1 MDRDMVQAILEHNDY
16 NLVLGLAVMLLTGLA
31 FGKISKYFKIP
42 NVTGY
47 LLGGLFI
54 GPVLIGL
61 IFPGTPGLLSEEYI
75 QSLKIIA
82 DIELAFIAFTIGT
95 EFKMEY
101 FKQLGPKPI
110 VIAIFE
116 SFLAVVFIT
125 IAMVLCGFPLY
136 FALTMGAVGGATA
149 PAATIMV
156 MRQYKARGELS
167 QTILSVVA
175 IDDATG
181 LIFFGFATAIVR
193 MLIGST
199 THNLFLAILMP
210 FAEIGLSILIGMIMG
225 VAMSFFM
232 KWFTGRGNRTSIVVA
247 FLFIAIAL
255 ARMSAEFYDF
265 GLSSLM
271 IAMAIG
277 AVYTNISPTVETV
290 VPLVERI
297 TPPIVIIFFVLS
309 GADLRIESLDWLGII
324 VVAVYLVSRVLGKVI
339 GAYLG
344 GKVSKASPVV
354 NKWIGFGLLPQG
366 GIAIG
371 LSLIAMDLLPPSV
384 DPVFN
389 GMLIRVVVIMAVFF
403 SEIFGPLLLKY
414 ALLKSGEGR
423 ES

>member
-1 MDRDMVQAILEHNDY
+1 MVQAILEHNDY

-54 GPVLIGL
+54 GPALIGM
-61 IFPGTPGLLSEEYI
+61 IFPGAEGLLSDEYI

-101 FKQLGPKPI
+101 FRQLGPKPI

-125 IAMVLCGFPLY
+125 LAMWLAGFPLY

-167 QTILSVVA
+167 STILSVVA

-193 MLIGST
+193 VLIGDSE
-199 THNLFLAILMP
+199 HSLIWAILMP
-210 FAEIGLSILIGMIMG
+210 FAEIGLSILIGMVFGLII
-225 VAMSFFM
+225 SFMM
-232 KWFTGRGNRTSIVVA
+232 KWFTGRGNRTSVIVA
-247 FLFIAIAL
+247 FLFLAIAIA
-255 ARMSAEFYDF
+255 RMAEAYYGF
-265 GLSSLM
+265 GISSLM
-271 IAMAIG
+271 IAMAMG
-277 AVYTNISPTVETV
+277 AVYTNISPTVESV

-309 GADLRIESLDWLGII
+309 GADLRLESLDILGII
-324 VVAVYLVSRVLGKVI
+324 VVVIYLVSRVFGKVF
-339 GAYLG
+339 GAYIG
-344 GKVSKASPVV
+344 GKISHASPVV

-371 LSLIAMDLLPPSV
+371 LSLIAMDLLPESV

-414 ALLKSGEGR
+414 ALLKSGEGT

>member
-1 MDRDMVQAILEHNDY
+1 MVQAILEHNDY
-16 NLVLGLAVMLLTGLA
+16 NLVLGLAVMLLTGLI
-31 FGKISKYFKIP
+31 FGKISKYLKIP

-54 GPVLIGL
+54 GPALIGM
-61 IFPGTPGLLSEEYI
+61 IFPGAQGLLSEEYI

-101 FKQLGPKPI
+101 FRQLGPKPI

-125 IAMVLCGFPLY
+125 LAMWLAGFPLY

-156 MRQYKARGELS
+156 MRQYKAKGELS
-167 QTILSVVA
+167 ATILSVVA

-193 MLIGST
+193 VLIGDSE
-199 THNLFLAILMP
+199 HSLIWAVLMP
-210 FAEIGLSILIGMIMG
+210 FAEIGLSILIGMVFGLVI
-225 VAMSFFM
+225 SFMM
-232 KWFTGRGNRTSIVVA
+232 KWFTGRGNRTSIIVA
-247 FLFIAIAL
+247 FIFLSIAV
-255 ARMSAEFYDF
+255 ARMSEAYF
-265 GLSSLM
+265 GFGISSLM

-277 AVYTNISPTVETV
+277 AVYTNISPTVESV

-309 GADLRIESLDWLGII
+309 GADLRLESLDLLGII
-324 VVAVYLVSRVLGKVI
+324 VVAIYLVSRVFGKVF
-339 GAYLG
+339 GAWVG
-344 GKVSKASPVV
+344 GKISHASPVV

-371 LSLIAMDLLPPSV
+371 LSLIAMDLLPESV

-414 ALLKSGEGR
+414 ALLKSGEGT

>member
-1 MDRDMVQAILEHNDY
+1 MVEAILEHNDY
-16 NLVLGLAVMLLTGLA
+16 NLVLGLAIILLTGLA
-31 FGKISKYFKIP
+31 FGKISKFFKIP

-47 LLGGLFI
+47 LLGGLMI
-54 GPVLIGL
+54 GPALIGL
-61 IFPGTPGLLSEEYI
+61 FFPGADGLLSEEYI
-75 QSLKIIA
+75 QQLKIVA

-101 FKQLGPKPI
+101 FRQLGPKPI

-116 SFLAVVFIT
+116 SLLAVVFIT
-125 IAMVLCGFPLY
+125 LAMVIAGFPLP
-136 FALTMGAVGGATA
+136 FSLTMGAVGGATA

-193 MLIGST
+193 VLIGST
-199 THNLFLAILMP
+199 EHNLWLSILMP
-210 FAEIGLSILIGMIMG
+210 FLEIGLSIIIGMIFG
-225 VAMSFFM
+225 VIITLLM
-232 KWFTGRGNRTSIVVA
+232 KWFTGRGNRTSLVIA
-247 FLFIAIAL
+247 FLFLGIAIARL
-255 ARMSAEFYDF
+255 SSQFL
-265 GLSSLM
+265 GLGISSLM
-271 IAMAIG
+271 IAMALG
-277 AVYTNISPTVETV
+277 AVYTNTSDTVEKV
-290 VPLVERI
+290 VPLIERI

-309 GADLRIESLDWLGII
+309 GADLRIESLDWLGIA
-324 VVAVYLVSRVLGKVI
+324 VVTVYLLSRIFGKVF
-339 GAYLG
+339 GAWVG
-344 GKVSKASPVV
+344 GKISHASPVV

-371 LSLIAMDLLPPSV
+371 LSLIAMDLLPESV

-389 GMLIRVVVIMAVFF
+389 GMLIRIVVIMAVFF

-414 ALLKSGEGR
+414 ALLKSGEGT
-423 ES
+423 EE